1 MSQERDL
8 EQMIQPVLE
17 SMGYALV
24 RVLVAGGQQPNLQ
37 VMAERSDGRPMSV
50 DDCAQIARVLSA
62 KLDVEDP
69 IAGSYTLEVS
79 SPGIDRPLIKRA
91 DYARFAGYDARVELK
106 TPIAGRRRFSGRIL
120 AASET
125 HVRLGL
131 AEGEVELPFA
141 EIMRAKLLLTEALI
155 AAATNKSPE
164 TRH

>member
-24 RVLVAGGQQPNLQ
+24 RVLVAGGQRPNLQ

-50 DDCAQIARVLSA
+50 EDCAQISRVLSA

-79 SPGIDRPLIKRA
+79 SPGIDRPLISLA
-91 DYARFAGYDARVELK
+91 DYARFAGFEARVELK
-106 TPIAGRRRFSGRIL
+106 TPLAGRRRFSGRIL
-120 AASET
+120 APSET

-131 AEGEVELPFA
+131 PEGEVELPFGD
-141 EIMRAKLLLTEALI
+141 ILRAKLLLSEGLI
-155 AAATNKSPE
+155 AAAGDKSQA